1 MSGFSK
7 DDLLE
12 FVYREARLIDEKRLE
27 EWYELFSE
35 DAFYWIPLTPGQPEG
50 ALHTSLMYED
60 KFLLRLRIERFRN
73 PKSYSLVPE
82 SRCLHV
88 LQRPEIESSDAA
100 TATHRLRT
108 NMIYME
114 TRGDEKQ
121 VYGATV
127 HHTLVEQDGR
137 LRIRLK
143 RVDLLDCDAAL
154 PSIQLF
160 M

>member
-1 MSGFSK
+1 MSKFSK
-7 DDLLE
+7 EELQE
-12 FVYREARLIDEKRLE
+12 FVYLEAQLIDEKRFE
-27 EWYELFSE
+27 EWYDLFSE
-35 DAFYWIPLTPGQPEG
+35 DAYYWIPLTPGQPD
-50 ALHTSLMYED
+50 AILHTSLMYED
-60 KFLLRLRIERFRN
+60 KFLLRLRIERFKN

-88 LQRPEIESSDAA
+88 LQRPQIVSADAA
-100 TATHRLRT
+100 AGTAQLRT
-108 NMIYME
+108 NMMYVE

-121 VYGATV
+121 VYAATV
-127 HHTLVEQDGR
+127 HHTLIEEAGN

-143 RVDLLDCDAAL
+143 RVDILDCDAAL